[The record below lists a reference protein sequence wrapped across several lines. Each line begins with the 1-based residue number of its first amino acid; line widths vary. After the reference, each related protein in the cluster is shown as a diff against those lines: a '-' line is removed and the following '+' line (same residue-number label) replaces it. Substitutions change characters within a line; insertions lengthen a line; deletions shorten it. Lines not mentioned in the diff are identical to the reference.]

1 MDLFLKAARAGEPAA
16 LPPRMQKDLAEAVRK
31 AGGWDRAYP
40 ASAISLQGSWI
51 LAGRQGRERRIAVGF
66 RAGKRPRWSLALR
79 GFERAEGE
87 ATVLL
92 VDGSHEAMV
101 ALREALPFL
110 QPRPTGDGPSFG
122 FGDRTGLATPGHLL
136 ALEGSGFF
144 PNLAQQ
150 SIREMGRTQRTPQDV
165 LDAAV
170 FGALQSG
177 LLEGFG
183 ADADH
188 LKTLDDV
195 DRCAEA
201 GFVMFTLDAI
211 EKVQDKAPS
220 MSDAQLEAEYRKV
233 IEEVP
238 GAKSWEKKYLG
249 KSFSFED
256 GVRVGFEGRAWR
268 EGIVKYGRAIPY
280 WLEMEAR
287 ARSKTKG
294 RPCEIE
300 IAVDETGAVTTAAEH
315 LFIVRELQERG
326 MSFQGLAPRFV
337 GEFEKGVDYKGERKV
352 LEDSVVEHA
361 VLARAHGGYKI
372 SVHSGSDKFSVY
384 PMIAKVT
391 GGKFHLKTA
400 GTSWMEAVRVIV
412 RKDPGLFR
420 DICDHVRGQYE
431 KDRASYH
438 ISGDPALVPPPRTLK
453 DSDLER
459 IYVVEDDGRQ
469 IMHVTYGSAFT
480 AKDSSGRWLFRDR
493 IFDLLARAEDL
504 YTDCLRKHLGRHI
517 QGLKKGLA
525 AKKTKKRRAAAPAT
539 PKRNGRVRE
548 GAGAKR

>member
-1 MDLFLKAARAGEPAA
+1 MELFQSAARPGAPAA
-16 LPPRMQKDLAEAVRK
+16 LPSKSREALARAVRTL
-31 AGGWDRAYP
+31 AHWDRSYTP
-40 ASAISLQGSWI
+40 SALSYQGAWI
-51 LAGRQGRERRIAVGF
+51 LAGRTGRQSSLAIGYP
-66 RAGKRPRWSLALR
+66 AGKRPRWAAGLR
-79 GFERAEGE
+79 GFERSEGDVTILLAEG
-87 ATVLL
+87 
-92 VDGSHEAMV
+92 DHETLV
-101 ALREALPFL
+101 ALRQSLPFL
-110 QPRPTGDGPSFG
+110 APRPTGSGASFG
-122 FGDRTGLATPGHLL
+122 FGDRTGLATPGHLR

-170 FGALQSG
+170 FGALQAG
-177 LLEGFG
+177 HLTGFG

-211 EKVQDKAPS
+211 EKVQDKAPR
-220 MSDAQLEAEYRKV
+220 MSDAELEAEYRKV
-233 IEEVP
+233 LDEVP
-238 GAKSWEKKYLG
+238 GARSWEKKYLG
-249 KSFSFED
+249 RSFTFEKRLT
-256 GVRVGFEGRAWR
+256 VTFEGRAWR
-268 EGIVKYGRAIPY
+268 EGVVKYGRGIPY
-280 WLEMEAR
+280 WLEMDKR
-287 ARSKTKG
+287 ARQKTRG
-294 RPCEIE
+294 RDCEIE

-326 MSFQGLAPRFV
+326 MTFQGLAPRFV

-361 VLARAHGGYKI
+361 ILARAHGGYKI

-384 PMIAKVT
+384 PMIAKAT
-391 GGKFHLKTA
+391 AGKVHLKTA
-400 GTSWMEAVRVIV
+400 GTSWMEALRVIV

-420 DICDHVRGQYE
+420 DICDHVRGQFT

-438 ISGDPALVPPPRTLK
+438 ISGDPEKVPPPGSLK
-453 DSDLER
+453 DAELER

-480 AKDSSGRWLFRDR
+480 AKDASGRWLFRDR
-493 IFDLLARAEDL
+493 IFEVLTREEDL
-504 YTDCLRKHLGRHI
+504 YADCLEHHLGRHVK
-517 QGLKKGLA
+517 GLKAGM
-525 AKKTKKRRAAAPAT
+525 TRKRRSA
-539 PKRNGRVRE
+539 V
-548 GAGAKR
+548 GAKR